1 MVDLNTPEGQA
12 DAMLRSFPA
21 KSAPASDDGDI
32 GGIDQIVGFHIR
44 LAYGAVYRH
53 FTETFNDL
61 GLTQKQVSVLWL
73 IDDHPGIAQ
82 ADIGRRL
89 QMDRA
94 TVMAIINRLQKRGFV
109 VRGPS
114 PDDRRR
120 QTLTL
125 TDAGHEGLI
134 AARACIL
141 EHEQW
146 LKNRFTPGE
155 TAMLIELL
163 RRIHE

>member
-1 MVDLNTPEGQA
+1 MSED
-12 DAMLRSFPA
+12 
-21 KSAPASDDGDI
+21 KDI
-32 GGIDQIVGFHIR
+32 GAIDDIVGFHIR
-44 LAYGAVYRH
+44 LAHGAVYRH
-53 FTETFNDL
+53 FSETFSDL
-61 GLTQKQVSVLWL
+61 DLTQKQVSVLWL

-94 TVMAIINRLQKRGFV
+94 TVMAIVNRLQKRGFV
-109 VRGPS
+109 ERGAS
-114 PDDRRR
+114 QADRRR
-120 QTLTL
+120 QTLQL
-125 TDAGHEGLI
+125 TEAGHAGLV

-146 LKNRFTPGE
+146 LKERFTPGE
-155 TAMLIELL
+155 TGMLIELL